1 MSGVREK
8 IAWGLVVALGVAV
21 IASFAGIVRGGPLD
35 PTGSPA
41 PTMKT
46 LDEIPPAWSQYLT
59 PAAGCTSQRFTC
71 VLSGAAVLDKETG
84 LVWDRSPEAD
94 LHWPAAVTACRGAT
108 IGGRKGWRLPT
119 FIELQTLIEPTTTP
133 KIPAGVFFGVLTLTT
148 DYYWTATSSI
158 VDPTYAWTI
167 TFSTGNEQA
176 KLKVDPAPP
185 APAGRHAWCVRAP
198 DSGDPF

>member
-8 IAWGLVVALGVAV
+8 IAWGLVVALGLAV

-46 LDEIPPAWSQYLT
+46 LDVIPPAWSQYLT

-84 LVWDRSPEAD
+84 LVWDKSPDAD
-94 LHWPAAVTACRGAT
+94 LDWPGAVYACRGAI

-119 FIELQTLIEPTTTP
+119 FIELQTLIEPTLSP
-133 KIPAGVFFGVLTLTT
+133 RIPAGVFSGVLTLST
-148 DYYWTATSSI
+148 DNYWTATSWI
-158 VDPTYAWTI
+158 DDPTYAWTI
-167 TFSTGNEQA
+167 RFYDGNAQA
-176 KLKVDPAPP
+176 KLKVDVPP